1 MATLKDLVRL
11 SDNR

>member
-1 MATLKDLVRL
+1 LATLKDLVRS